1 MPDIELVARGI
12 AIGLVV
18 AAPIGP
24 VNLICI
30 RRTLSGGFVRGF
42 LSGLGAA
49 LGDGIFAAIA
59 AFGFTAAIDAMMSYA
74 DWLQLGGGIFLIV
87 LGIRTFV
94 AHPHIDMGV
103 GDAPPTVA
111 MARVFVTAFFLTIT
125 NPATMLGFL
134 AIFSSVAGFTPRD
147 ADYASAAT
155 LVGAVVGGSI
165 IWWACITGFV
175 SLFRQKMNDHMLEWL
190 NHIAGVLIIV
200 FGLGVLVRLAANFI
214 R

>member
-30 RRTLSGGFVRGF
+30 RRTLSGGFFRGF

-49 LGDGIFAAIA
+49 LGDGIFASIA
-59 AFGFTAAIDAMMSYA
+59 AFGFNAAINVMLSYA
-74 DWLQLGGGIFLIV
+74 GWLQLVGGIFLIV
-87 LGIRTFV
+87 LGVRTFV
-94 AHPHIDMGV
+94 AHPHIDMV
-103 GDAPPTVA
+103 AGDAPTVA
-111 MARVFVTAFFLTIT
+111 LARVFVTTFFLTIT

-147 ADYASAAT
+147 TDYASAAM

-190 NHIAGVLIIV
+190 NHIAGVLIV
-200 FGLGVLVRLAANFI
+200 LFGLAVLVKLVADFI
-214 R
+214 